1 MKRISDGVNKE
12 KWIHWVTIR
21 DKSIT
26 FLLIAGATIYWKEDI
41 SAKNEVALEDVADF
55 HWDSTFKLISLEVK
69 KIEISNSWNIS
80 MPLMRSIHQV
90 QTLNR
95 SIRNLTWKRLQ
106 EKKNFKNTKDKEE
119 NLKLAIN
126 QLEIENMQMREEKEV
141 LRQISH
147 ATKRIKF

>member
-1 MKRISDGVNKE
+1 MKRSSDGVNKE
-12 KWIHWVTIR
+12 KWIDWVTGR
-21 DKSIT
+21 VESKT
-26 FLLIAGATIYWKEDI
+26 YLLITRATIYWKEDI

-80 MPLMRSIHQV
+80 MPLIRSIHLV

-119 NLKLAIN
+119 NLIPAMN
-126 QLEIENMQMREEKEV
+126 
-141 LRQISH
+141 
-147 ATKRIKF
+147 